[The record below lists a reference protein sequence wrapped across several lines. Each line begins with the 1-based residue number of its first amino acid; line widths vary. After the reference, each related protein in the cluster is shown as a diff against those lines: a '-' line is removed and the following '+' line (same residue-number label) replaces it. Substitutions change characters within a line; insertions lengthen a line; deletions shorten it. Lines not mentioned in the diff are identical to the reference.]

1 MPTACPLVCHPLCP
15 GCTPQHTLAS
25 LSSLGPLLW
34 YLGLLSVSLMGW
46 THQLSPA
53 HLHCRGSQVA
63 LPFRSFCS
71 PGSLVHC
78 QCQLTFQTFLAM
90 KEHLA
95 PLGPRSQPAPRARG
109 RGWKCRSPC
118 HLHVCVCVLVSMFY
132 SAERE
137 GISSHI
143 SIHLFTYHL
152 TLASPMG
159 WDPCNNEFQWPS
171 KKCVLNKCRNK
182 GKNRIRI
189 LGQEC
194 EEPFPSEGLEC
205 SLSQENQFLDLWPG
219 GRPSANNARQT
230 EVVEVSFCFSM

>member
-34 YLGLLSVSLMGW
+34 YLGLISVSLMGW

-95 PLGPRSQPAPRARG
+95 PLGPRSLPAPRARG
-109 RGWKCRSPC
+109 RGWKGRSPC
-118 HLHVCVCVLVSMFY
+118 HLHVCVCVCWCQCFIQQ
-132 SAERE
+132 RE
-137 GISSHI
+137 KAYPAISV
-143 SIHLFTYHL
+143 FTCL
-152 TLASPMG
+152 L
-159 WDPCNNEFQWPS
+159 
-171 KKCVLNKCRNK
+171 
-182 GKNRIRI
+182 II
-189 LGQEC
+189 
-194 EEPFPSEGLEC
+194 
-205 SLSQENQFLDLWPG
+205 
-219 GRPSANNARQT
+219 
-230 EVVEVSFCFSM
+230 